1 MTVTFV
7 TLALAVD
14 APGKFAEA
22 WIAEVNSWPF
32 WSTLTRWA
40 TGGVGSKNAV
50 QLAVISATAE
60 PPAAAD
66 GDAEALAGAEVAVG
80 ELGDEPGVELE
91 LEPLLPHAAML
102 VLRAHSSMISGIEV
116 RIFTQAFS
124 SFPLVLAML
133 CLTLT
138 SAWRRGRA
146 RRSAFPEVPARTP
159 GTPGPAPR
167 LPRPAAPHGTARRP
181 P

>member
-32 WSTLTRWA
+32 WSTLTRLA
-40 TGGVGSKNAV
+40 TGVFGSKNAV

-66 GDAEALAGAEVAVG
+66 GDAEALAGAEVDVG

-91 LEPLLPHAAML
+91 LEPLLPHAALLM
-102 VLRAHSSMISGIEV
+102 LRAHRSTYHGIED
-116 RIFTQAFS
+116 RLFTQTF
-124 SFPLVLAML
+124 
-133 CLTLT
+133 TL
-138 SAWRRGRA
+138 
-146 RRSAFPEVPARTP
+146 F
-159 GTPGPAPR
+159 
-167 LPRPAAPHGTARRP
+167 
-181 P
+181 